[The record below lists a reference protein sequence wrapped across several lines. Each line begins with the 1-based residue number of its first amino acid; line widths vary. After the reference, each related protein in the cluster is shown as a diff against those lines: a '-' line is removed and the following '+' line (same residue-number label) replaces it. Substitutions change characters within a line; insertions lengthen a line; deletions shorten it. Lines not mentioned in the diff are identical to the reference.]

1 MTLLNIYIS
10 IICICFGFLNSNFEF
25 ILEKLHSTKDYVRNY
40 QLFLQNK
47 PKVKC
52 AQINVSSFIT
62 NKYVK
67 MDTWLSGKNKANQ
80 SQSNPIQSQFTK
92 RPKMNLNIYPTM
104 VYSNKLAI
112 RRKQNKPNQT
122 QFQTQ
127 LLWMPAE
134 IYLAQSVPRTE
145 FTPHFDAGMLGCAA
159 GITMLE
165 DNP

>member
-1 MTLLNIYIS
+1 
-10 IICICFGFLNSNFEF
+10 
-25 ILEKLHSTKDYVRNY
+25 
-40 QLFLQNK
+40 
-47 PKVKC
+47 
-52 AQINVSSFIT
+52 
-62 NKYVK
+62 